1 MFREKTGIRGKVTAI
16 VYEQNGDIKRHE
28 PNLLQKFLGLPG
40 NQMISIN
47 HNLVTNEGD
56 AVFAQSLATTPG
68 IDLPTNANAQIGVG
82 TGYTAT
88 AKTTTGLTTPS
99 GSYEAMDSTYP
110 LQKGAFSATDDNVL
124 VFKSTF
130 EAGDLN
136 ASGIDEVALRNSSG
150 DDHNIAYAQI
160 TPAINVTTADTL
172 AITWEMTFLGA

>member
-16 VYEQNGDIKRHE
+16 VYDKDGNIKRRK
-28 PNLLQKFLGLPG
+28 PNFYQKLRGLPG
-40 NQMISIN
+40 DPMVSIN

-82 TGYTAT
+82 TGYTST
-88 AKTTTGLTTPS
+88 TKGTTGLTTPT
-99 GSYEAMDSTYP
+99 GSYEAMDATYP
-110 LQKGAFSATDDNVL
+110 LQKGAFGAANDNVL

-130 EAGDLN
+130 EAGDLDS
-136 ASGIDEVALRNSSG
+136 SGIDEVALRNSSSN
-150 DDHNIAYAQI
+150 DHNIAYAEI
-160 TPAINVTTADTL
+160 TPAISVTTADTL